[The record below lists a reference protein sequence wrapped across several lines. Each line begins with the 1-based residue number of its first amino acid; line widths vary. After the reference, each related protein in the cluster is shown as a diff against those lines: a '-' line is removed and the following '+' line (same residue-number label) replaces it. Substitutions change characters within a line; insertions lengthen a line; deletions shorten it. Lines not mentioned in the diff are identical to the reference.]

1 MKKVRKDFEI
11 IEEIIEEGS
20 RVLDLGCGDGELL
33 VYLKRKKNIKGVG
46 VEIDTSEVIECLS
59 KGLNVI
65 HYDINK
71 GFKDRN
77 FLEIEDKAFDYVI
90 VSKTIQQLKSP
101 GLLLEEIL
109 RISKN
114 AIISFPNFGYYKL
127 RLQLLLKGTM
137 PVSSELPY
145 SWFDTPNIHLF
156 TYKDFVNLCK
166 AKGIRIKQTFF
177 ISKVFNK
184 EVCGKILP
192 NLLAEEVI
200 TVLSSYEDS
209 SNK

>member
-1 MKKVRKDFEI
+1 MKEVRKDFEI
-11 IEEIIEEGS
+11 IERIIEEGS
-20 RVLDLGCGDGELL
+20 KVLDLGCGNGELL
-33 VYLKRKKNIKGVG
+33 VYLREKKKVRGVG
-46 VEIDTSEVIECLS
+46 IEIDTTEVIECLS

-71 GFKDRN
+71 GFKDKN

-114 AIISFPNFGYYKL
+114 AIVSFPNFGYYKL

-156 TYKDFVNLCK
+156 TYRDFVNLCK
-166 AKGIRIKQTFF
+166 AKGIKIKQTFF
-177 ISKVFNK
+177 ISRVFNK
-184 EVCGKILP
+184 EMRSKILP

-200 TVLSSYEDS
+200 TVLSYEDS